1 VSVVANIAV
10 NVDSRNAV
18 SKLKQ
23 VQQGA
28 QATSQAVDKLNATTA
43 ATSDKFKIAANG
55 IKYFTDAAGRAR
67 AENGRFLTTAERAA
81 AGIRNQG
88 NAAQQASGQ
97 FNLLKNAFSG
107 LAAAFGAGFALTKVI
122 ADVKELDTNLRRLG
136 TVGGNVAALDK
147 GLGALSD
154 RLDGVAN
161 KAELA
166 AASYQALSAGFTETG
181 ANLRVVEAAT
191 KAAVGG
197 LADITGVVDVTT
209 KVLNSYNMSGDQA
222 TKVTDSISKAVELG
236 QVQWSDYTSQLG
248 RVASIAAIAGVSLD
262 EVNAFVAA
270 ATKNGATA
278 EVAFTGLGASL
289 ATIIKPT
296 KESAKAAQSL
306 GINWTLAGLRGE
318 GFESLMNQLAKAM
331 ESNTEKATEMVGGQE
346 AVRGAFAAASKGGKD
361 YAMILEGLGGAADKT
376 DADFQTMKG
385 SLENTLKALDTSFK
399 NLSEVLGAA
408 FGPTVVIAVQ
418 DITKAVNGF
427 ADFMATVPQPV
438 MNTAGELVKLVAQIL
453 LLDKA
458 LKIAIA
464 TAALFRGAMLLL
476 TTQTTLAGAAALTGQ
491 ARLLMLSGGIKGA
504 GVAAATATPALAGL
518 LGVLLR
524 LAAIGAIA
532 IVINVAVTGMAAVYQ
547 AQAEISKLR
556 GIRAEGGPKS
566 FGGSATAEQKKVQQ
580 GVIASIQKER
590 ATPKTAMDKAAAAF
604 GIGKTFARQRTDQL
618 TEREANARAI
628 LALPTRKGATPAPN
642 AMGTP
647 VGATVGG
654 ASTGRGGGASNAAND
669 AKRAADEAQREAQR
683 VADVVR
689 DQEFITKQKGIQTKF
704 AQLIFEAEQAAD
716 PVRARQLQT
725 VEALVLAGNET
736 ARLLEEETNRTAQ
749 LAIARTRQGEAEA
762 IRQEGML
769 AVLDLQL
776 QQQKNFDEIIAGL
789 DLELA
794 LKTATTEQ
802 AREQL
807 RLEAEIA
814 KLKGQGFTPEQIGT
828 IAGKKTELAK
838 PKEESQK
845 IEERLGKVKDELKEL
860 TSLSYQVTKGAEAIG
875 GAFQQAFMG
884 LVSGSMTAKE
894 ALASFF
900 KSVADHF
907 LDMASQMIAKM
918 IEMFILQTILGIIGG
933 AAGGGGGGGGNYSSA
948 FKSAPKTSFGG
959 ALAMPKLM
967 AEGGFVTGPTSAVIG
982 EGGESE
988 YVIPAS
994 KMQSAMSRYSRGA
1007 RGEGVIAGSGG
1018 GTEGGTATA
1027 AAGPMVVD
1035 VRYTVER
1042 INDVEYVTASQF
1054 QAGMRQAAQQGAA
1067 QGEQRTLRRLQQSPG
1082 TRKRVGM

>member
-1 VSVVANIAV
+1 VSVVANVAI

-18 SKLKQ
+18 SKLRQ
-23 VQQGA
+23 VQTQA
-28 QATSQAVDKLNATTA
+28 QSTEK
-43 ATSDKFKIAANG
+43 
-55 IKYFTDAAGRAR
+55 
-67 AENGRFLTTAERAA
+67 
-81 AGIRNQG
+81 
-88 NAAQQASGQ
+88 
-97 FNLLKNAFSG
+97 
-107 LAAAFGAGFALTKVI
+107 AFGALQSAIGALGVGFALTKVI

-197 LADITGVVDVTT
+197 LADITSVVDVTT

-296 KESAKAAQSL
+296 KESTEAAQAL

-318 GFESLMNQLAKAM
+318 GFESLMGQLAKAM

-361 YAMILEGLGGAADKT
+361 YAMILEGLGGAAGKT

-399 NLSEVLGAA
+399 NLSEALGTA

-438 MNTAGELVKLVAQIL
+438 MDTTGELVKLIAQMIL
-453 LLDKA
+453 LKKA
-458 LKIAIA
+458 IDAIIGLRLA
-464 TAALFRGAMLLL
+464 FIGAMAGM
-476 TTQTTLAGAAALTGQ
+476 TGATVTSGAAATTSAGAFALYTNNTRALQ
-491 ARLLMLSGGIKGA
+491 AQA
-504 GVAAATATPALAGL
+504 AAATPVLNGL
-518 LGVLLR
+518 LGTLGK

-532 IVINVAVTGMAAVYQ
+532 IVVNIAVTGMAALLQ
-547 AQAEISKLR
+547 ASAEIARLR
-556 GIRAEGGPKS
+556 GQRNQPGGAAGD
-566 FGGSATAEQKKVQQ
+566 FGGSITPQQRAENEKTLAAIK
-580 GVIASIQKER
+580 KER
-590 ATPKTAMDKAAAAF
+590 ESPEFKGQQAAAAL
-604 GIGKTFARQRTDQL
+604 GIGKTAYNLRVAQL
-618 TEREANARAI
+618 QEREIAARAR
-628 LALPTRKGATPAPN
+628 LALPNTPATPT
-642 AMGTP
+642 TP
-647 VGATVGG
+647 TPTTPTPTAG
-654 ASTGRGGGASNAAND
+654 GGGAAGGGADKAAND
-669 AKRAADEAQREAQR
+669 AKRAAEEKRRAAEELANLQGQVTLKEKLFGIDKQIAVERQRGSLVAAAALEMDKALEERQTRIAEITRSTADTATKNAQIKDATLEADEK
-683 VADVVR
+683 
-689 DQEFITKQKGIQTKF
+689 IF
-704 AQLIFEAEQAAD
+704 AVQQAIKEQEAE
-716 PVRARQLQT
+716 
-725 VEALVLAGNET
+725 
-736 ARLLEEETNRTAQ
+736 RT
-749 LAIARTRQGEAEA
+749 
-762 IRQEGML
+762 
-769 AVLDLQL
+769 
-776 QQQKNFDEIIAGL
+776 KSFDEIIAGL

-794 LKTATTEQ
+794 LKTATTEE

-814 KLKGQGFTPEQIGT
+814 KIRGDKSLTDPEKDEIERRT
-828 IAGKKTELAK
+828 KELAK
-838 PKEESQK
+838 PKGESQK

-860 TSLSYQVTKGAEAIG
+860 TSLSYQVTQGAEAIG

-900 KSVADHF
+900 KSVGDHF
-907 LDMASQMIAKM
+907 MDMASKMIAKM

-933 AAGGGGGGGGNYSSA
+933 AAGGGGGGGGGGNAAAKMGSNPNVATY
-948 FKSAPKTSFGG
+948 APLPRGY
-959 ALAMPKLM
+959 
-967 AEGGFVTGPTSAVIG
+967 AEGGFVTGPTSAIIG

-988 YVIPAS
+988 YVIPSS
-994 KMQSAMSRYSRGA
+994 KMDAAMSRYSRGA

-1018 GTEGGTATA
+1018 SDSGDTAA
-1027 AAGPMVVD
+1027 AAGPIVVD
-1035 VRYTVER
+1035 VRYSVER
-1042 INDVEYVTASQF
+1042 INDVEYVTAAQF
-1054 QAGMRQAAQQGAA
+1054 QAGLRQAAQQGAA
-1067 QGEQRTLRRLQQSPG
+1067 QGEQRTLRRLQQSPS
-1082 TRKRVGM
+1082 TRKRVGV

>member
-1 VSVVANIAV
+1 VSVVANVAI

-18 SKLKQ
+18 SKLRQ
-23 VQQGA
+23 VQTQA
-28 QATSQAVDKLNATTA
+28 QSTEK
-43 ATSDKFKIAANG
+43 
-55 IKYFTDAAGRAR
+55 
-67 AENGRFLTTAERAA
+67 
-81 AGIRNQG
+81 
-88 NAAQQASGQ
+88 
-97 FNLLKNAFSG
+97 
-107 LAAAFGAGFALTKVI
+107 AFGALQSAIGALGVGFALTKVI

-181 ANLRVVEAAT
+181 VNLRVVEAAT

-296 KESAKAAQSL
+296 KESAKAAQEL

-331 ESNTEKATEMVGGQE
+331 ESNTEKATEMVNGQE

-361 YAMILEGLGGAADKT
+361 YAMILEGLGGAAGKT

-399 NLSEVLGAA
+399 NLSEALGTA

-438 MNTAGELVKLVAQIL
+438 MNTAGELVKLIAQ
-453 LLDKA
+453 
-458 LKIAIA
+458 
-464 TAALFRGAMLLL
+464 MLLL
-476 TTQTTLAGAAALTGQ
+476 QKAIQAIIALRLGFIGAMVGMTGATVASGAAATTSAGAFALYTNNTRALQ
-491 ARLLMLSGGIKGA
+491 AQ
-504 GVAAATATPALAGL
+504 AATATPVLTGL
-518 LGVLLR
+518 KNVLSSI
-524 LAAIGAIA
+524 AAIGI
-532 IVINVAVTGMAAVYQ
+532 ITVAVNIAVSGFQNLLAAN
-547 AQAEISKLR
+547 AELNKLR
-556 GIRAEGGPKS
+556 GRKSEGGAAAMFAGSTKEEVARQQEIARKTKKHEEKTLADLSSPGS
-566 FGGSATAEQKKVQQ
+566 RIAQFLNVGGVLEGLGVPSTTGASQRRMQSRARIGSAEAVLGLDPNKFPSATPTLTPTPTPTPTTATGTGTGTGTGAGKGKND
-580 GVIASIQKER
+580 AER
-590 ATPKTAMDKAAAAF
+590 AAEEKRRAAEELANLQGQVTLKEKLFGIDKQIAVEKQRGSLVAAAALEMDKALEE
-604 GIGKTFARQRTDQL
+604 RQTRIAEITRSTAD
-618 TEREANARAI
+618 TATKNAQI
-628 LALPTRKGATPAPN
+628 KDATLE
-642 AMGTP
+642 
-647 VGATVGG
+647 
-654 ASTGRGGGASNAAND
+654 
-669 AKRAADEAQREAQR
+669 ADEKIYAVQQAIKEQ
-683 VADVVR
+683 
-689 DQEFITKQKGIQTKF
+689 
-704 AQLIFEAEQAAD
+704 EAE
-716 PVRARQLQT
+716 
-725 VEALVLAGNET
+725 
-736 ARLLEEETNRTAQ
+736 RT
-749 LAIARTRQGEAEA
+749 
-762 IRQEGML
+762 
-769 AVLDLQL
+769 
-776 QQQKNFDEIIAGL
+776 KSFDEIIAGL
-789 DLELA
+789 NLELE

-814 KLKGQGFTPEQIGT
+814 KIRGDKSLTDPQKDEIERRKRELAAP
-828 IAGKKTELAK
+828 KTEG
-838 PKEESQK
+838 QK
-845 IEERLGKVKDELKEL
+845 INAELGAVEDELKTL
-860 TSLSYQVTKGAEAIG
+860 VSLSNQVTSAANAIG
-875 GAFQQAFMG
+875 TAFGNSFKG
-884 LVSGSMTAKE
+884 LISGSMTAKE

-900 KSVADHF
+900 QSVADHF
-907 LDMASQMIAKM
+907 LDMAAQIIAKM
-918 IEMFILQTILGIIGG
+918 IQMLILQQALKI
-933 AAGGGGGGGGNYSSA
+933 
-948 FKSAPKTSFGG
+948 FGG
-959 ALAMPKLM
+959 ALDGGGNAATALGSNPNAPLPIGF
-967 AEGGFVTGPTSAVIG
+967 AEGGFVTGPTNAIIG

-994 KMQSAMSRYSRGA
+994 KMSAAMSRYSRGA

-1018 GTEGGTATA
+1018 GTEGESGAA
-1027 AAGPMVVD
+1027 AAGPIVVD
-1035 VRYTVER
+1035 VRYSVER

-1054 QAGMRQAAQQGAA
+1054 QAGMLQAAQQGAA
-1067 QGEQRTLRRLQQSPG
+1067 QGEQRTLRRLQQSPS
-1082 TRKRVGM
+1082 TRKRVGV